1 LVNLHIKNYD
11 ENIFSSKMN
20 KVLKKLYLFR
30 LKINKVE
37 KLSKQTIN
45 KKTLYL
51 TNEKLIHKN
60 SYLRYYRKPFV
71 KRVFFGGIYKRFW
84 KSKKFRII
92 GLKKWRILTS
102 SKSKKKW
109 Q

>member
-1 LVNLHIKNYD
+1 LVNLHIRNYE

-30 LKINKVE
+30 LKINKVQ

-45 KKTLYL
+45 KKILYL

-60 SYLRYYRKPFV
+60 DYLRYYRKPFV
-71 KRVFFGGIYKRFW
+71 RKVFLGGIYKRFW

-92 GLKKWRILTS
+92 GLNK
-102 SKSKKKW
+102 
-109 Q
+109 